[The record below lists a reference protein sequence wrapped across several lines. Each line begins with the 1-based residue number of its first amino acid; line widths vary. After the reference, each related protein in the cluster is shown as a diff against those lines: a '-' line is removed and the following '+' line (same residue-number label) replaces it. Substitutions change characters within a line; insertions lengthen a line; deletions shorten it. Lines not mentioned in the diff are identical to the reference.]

1 MKWNEVLAIAISFLM
16 VLYVAI
22 LLFMILSRS

>member
-1 MKWNEVLAIAISFLM
+1 MKWNEILAIAISFLM

-22 LLFMILSRS
+22 LLFMILTR